1 MSLDPRER
9 DLEIEQAQLRGFA
22 RSFSEVEW
30 LLLILVMLY
39 LFVTQPEVAGDP
51 AVVLILVAFAGFI
64 LLFRYTKL
72 LGQRTIGKIG
82 VEILVMI
89 AFLTGVLA
97 TAGSEA
103 SSLTNLYLLP
113 IITAALALGKRAT
126 ALVLALVVG
135 CYLLVETLQAGTF
148 VLTRSLA
155 TDAVGVMAPFVLVA
169 FLTTLL
175 SENIHTAKARIR
187 ALADRDELTM
197 LYNMR
202 AFTKIAEREHESAV
216 RAAGSYAV
224 LMIDVDGLKSI
235 NDTYGHEA
243 GNRTIQMVGDAL
255 VRLTRSSDIVAR
267 YGGDEFIVMIA
278 HVDKSIANDVA
289 QRIRN
294 VIFATTIEVNVKIIR
309 VKASVGV
316 GSFPEDGATL
326 QAVMTAADRAMY
338 KDKETRPPPKGKLI
352 IQRL

>member
-1 MSLDPRER
+1 VTFNPRER

-30 LLLILVMLY
+30 LLLILVVLY
-39 LFVTQPEVAGDP
+39 LFVTQPDLAGNV
-51 AVVLILVAFAGFI
+51 AVVVILLAFAGFI
-64 LLFRYTKL
+64 LIFRYTKV
-72 LGQRTIGKIG
+72 LGRRTGGKIG

-89 AFLTGVLA
+89 AFLTGILA

-103 SSLTNLYLLP
+103 TSLANLYLLP

-126 ALVLALVVG
+126 ALVLGLVVG
-135 CYLLVETLQAGTF
+135 CYLFVETLRAGTF
-148 VLTRSLA
+148 VLTGGLV

-175 SENIHTAKARIR
+175 SENILTAKARIR
-187 ALADRDELTM
+187 ALADRDELTT

-202 AFTKIAEREHESAV
+202 AFAKIAQREHDSAV
-216 RAAGSYAV
+216 RAGGSYAV
-224 LMIDVDGLKSI
+224 LMIDIDGLKAI

-255 VRLTRSSDIVAR
+255 VRLTRSSDVVAR
-267 YGGDEFIVMIA
+267 FGGDEFVVMIA
-278 HVDKSIANDVA
+278 HVDKAIAADVA

-294 VIFATTIEVNVKIIR
+294 VVFATTIEVNVKIIR

-316 GSFPEDGATL
+316 GVFPEDGSTM

-338 KDKETRPPPKGKLI
+338 KDKETRPPPKGKLV